1 MGAWGEHVVPR
12 LADAL
17 LKGKE
22 VGELRGQACASL
34 QGRVLELGFGGGLNV
49 RWYPP
54 AVTEV
59 VAVEPSDVGWK
70 LSEKRRQRTELPI
83 TRGFL
88 DGQHLDADDASY
100 DAVLSTFT
108 LCTIP
113 DVSLALREARRVLKD
128 NGVLV
133 FLEHG
138 LAPTPRMA
146 AWQHR
151 LDPVQRTLGGGCNL
165 SRDIPALVAEV
176 FEVHLEHE
184 GYLMQKS
191 PASYLYCGIATKQA

>member
-1 MGAWGEHVVPR
+1 MRLWSDHVVPR
-12 LADAL
+12 LADAA

-22 VGELRGQACASL
+22 VGELRGLACAPL
-34 QGRVLELGFGGGLNV
+34 TGRVLELGFGGGLNV

-59 VAVEPSDVGWK
+59 VAVEPSDVGW
-70 LSEKRRQRTELPI
+70 SISTKRRGRTELPI
-83 TRGFL
+83 LRHHL
-88 DGQHLDADDASY
+88 DGQRLAEPDRAY

-113 DVSLALREARRVLKD
+113 DVRLALQEARRVLKD
-128 NGVLV
+128 DGVFV

-146 AWQHR
+146 AWQRR
-151 LDPVQRTLGGGCNL
+151 LDPIQRTVGGGCNL
-165 SRDIPALVAEV
+165 SRDIPALVAEE
-176 FEVHLEHE
+176 FEVRVDHE
-184 GYLMQKS
+184 GYLANKS
-191 PASYLYCGIATKQA
+191 PLTYLYRGVGAK